1 MAKQWKPFQ
10 PAYTPGTYTRIGVK
24 KLSDEE
30 LVREYSRVRRDA
42 QERLRAFSRSSDPEI
57 RGAAVV
63 AEKAGLYLN
72 RAQIKAVGG
81 RPLMEDLLI
90 DAYRFVS
97 AKTSSVTGFKRT
109 REKQVNAMQAKG
121 YDFVTSDNIRE
132 FGEFMDYFRSRKD
145 AKAYGSDFVALAFNQ
160 AQAQNIPPEKV
171 RYHFKF
177 YLAQVQGWDTE
188 VRYWAQQQGIDDA
201 SISQK
206 FLYYFEKYKQ
216 SVSNEKRQAVI
227 DWAMSKG
234 KSEKAIKRR
243 YAYYERQFRATL
255 TPQQRDQFDYA
266 YDLRKFKRK
275 KRR

>member
-10 PAYTPGTYTRIGVK
+10 PAYTPGTYTRIGIK

-30 LVREYSRVRRDA
+30 LAREYSRVRRDA
-42 QERLRAFSRSSDPEI
+42 QERLRSFSRSSDPEI

-72 RAQIKAVGG
+72 RAQIKAVGGG

-109 REKQVNAMQAKG
+109 REKQVNALQAKG
-121 YDFVTSDNIRE
+121 YDFVTSDNIRD

-171 RYHFKF
+171 RAHFKF
-177 YLAQVQGWDTE
+177 YLAQVQGWAEDVTAWAKSE
-188 VRYWAQQQGIDDA
+188 GYSEADVRSD
-201 SISQK
+201 
-206 FLYYFEKYKQ
+206 FLVFYDRYK
-216 SVSNEKRQAVI
+216 STL
-227 DWAMSKG
+227 KG
-234 KSEKAIKRR
+234 KA
-243 YAYYERQFRATL
+243 ADDMQL
-255 TPQQRDQFDYA
+255 Q
-266 YDLRKFKRK
+266 KFKRK
-275 KRR
+275 KQR